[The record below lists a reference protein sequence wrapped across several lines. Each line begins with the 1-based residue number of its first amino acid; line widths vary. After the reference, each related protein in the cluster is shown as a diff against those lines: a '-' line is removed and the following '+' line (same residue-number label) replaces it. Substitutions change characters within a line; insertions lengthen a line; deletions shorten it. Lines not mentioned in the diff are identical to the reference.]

1 MRALRAYRVLD
12 TSPEAA
18 YDALVRLA
26 ASICGTPIAL
36 VTLVD
41 ETRQWFKANVG
52 MEGVSETP
60 REWAFCDHAIRGRD
74 VFEIPDARADERF
87 AANPLVLGEPLI
99 RFYAGAP
106 LVTPDGDAVGT
117 ICVIDREPRAL
128 SEEQRVQM
136 NLLAR
141 LVMEQLERRKRLTR
155 LAEGLA
161 QVGELTQAVLASPR
175 PATAARALV
184 DAVGSATG
192 GTATLLRRAADN
204 TYGGVNALDARPL
217 PGGREALDATP
228 FRLANA
234 PADELALA
242 IPGGGA
248 RPEFV
253 LTVRYGNRRPDEG
266 DRAALEL
273 VAASFAIAVRNVA
286 LYGESERRRVELLDA
301 RATQA
306 ELVARLARDV
316 RGPVTSIVGFARLLE
331 EDTRFPQD
339 AREALAVVRASGERV
354 GEIASDVDLLSRIEL
369 AAVEPQWQTV
379 DVVALAAAAGAVVE
393 RGAAARVVGD
403 PDLLGTALG
412 RLVEDG
418 RRPAS
423 PVHAHVEDLD
433 EAVVLELTGTGASP
447 AGESVAPTIGAR
459 LAARI
464 VERHAGTFR
473 AGGDAGAWWVR
484 LTLPADPRR
493 IQRGLR
499 VLLVGAEAGDDAGDQ
514 LRALGFA
521 VETVGNAAGLR
532 RVLAASAVDVVVV
545 PVPLVA
551 WSGLE
556 RLPADLR
563 RRVGLVALASPGQP
577 AGDGW
582 DATVAVPPLPGD
594 LRAAIFAA
602 ATQARLRRAHDGP
615 VPAAH

>member
-26 ASICGTPIAL
+26 ASICATPIAL
-36 VTLVD
+36 VTLID

-52 MEGVSETP
+52 MGGFTETP

-74 VFEIPDARADERF
+74 VFEIADARADERF

-106 LVTPDGDAVGT
+106 LVTPDGDAIGT
-117 ICVIDREPRAL
+117 ICVIDHEPRTL
-128 SEEQRVQM
+128 SDQQRIQL
-136 NLLAR
+136 NLLAQ
-141 LVMEQLERRKRLTR
+141 LVIEELERRKRLAR

-161 QVGELTQAVLASPR
+161 QVGELTQAVLSSPR

-192 GTATLLRRAADN
+192 GTATLLRRAADG

-217 PGGREALDATP
+217 PGGREALDGTP

-234 PADELALA
+234 PADELVLA
-242 IPGGGA
+242 IPGAGA

-253 LTVRYGNRRPDEG
+253 LTVRYGNRRPDES

-316 RGPVTSIVGFARLLE
+316 RGPVTTIVGFARLLE

-379 DVVALAAAAGAVVE
+379 DVVVLAAAAGAVVE
-393 RGAAARVVGD
+393 RGAAARVVAD
-403 PDLLGTALG
+403 PDLLATALG

-423 PVHAHVEDLD
+423 PVRAHVEDLD
-433 EAVVLELTGTGASP
+433 EAFVLELSGTGASP

-473 AGGDAGAWWVR
+473 AGGDPGAWWVR

-499 VLLVGAEAGDDAGDQ
+499 VLLVGAEGGDDAGDQ
-514 LRALGFA
+514 LRTLGFA
-521 VETVGNAAGLR
+521 VDTVSNAAGLR

-545 PVPLVA
+545 PIPLAA
-551 WSGLE
+551 WTGVE

-563 RRVGLVALASPGQP
+563 RRVGLVALAGPDQP
-577 AGDGW
+577 ARDGW
-582 DATVAVPPLPGD
+582 DAIVATPPLPGD
-594 LRAAIFAA
+594 LRAAVFAA
-602 ATQARLRRAHDGP
+602 AAKARLRRVSDGP
-615 VPAAH
+615 VPVAH

>member
-1 MRALRAYRVLD
+1 
-12 TSPEAA
+12 E
-18 YDALVRLA
+18 
-26 ASICGTPIAL
+26 IA
-36 VTLVD
+36 
-41 ETRQWFKANVG
+41 
-52 MEGVSETP
+52 
-60 REWAFCDHAIRGRD
+60 
-74 VFEIPDARADERF
+74 DARADERF
-87 AANPLVLGEPLI
+87 SANPLVLGEPLI

-117 ICVIDREPRAL
+117 ICVIDREPRTL
-128 SEEQRVQM
+128 SEQQRIQL
-136 NLLAR
+136 NLLAQ
-141 LVMEQLERRKRLTR
+141 LVIEELERRKRLAR

-161 QVGELTQAVLASPR
+161 QVGELTQAVLSSPR

-217 PGGREALDATP
+217 PGGREALDGTP
-228 FRLANA
+228 LRLANA
-234 PADELALA
+234 PADELVLA

-253 LTVRYGNRRPDEG
+253 LTVRYGNRRPDES

-316 RGPVTSIVGFARLLE
+316 RGPVTTIVGFARLLE

-379 DVVALAAAAGAVVE
+379 DLVALAVAAGAVVE
-393 RGAAARVVGD
+393 GGAAARVVAD

-418 RRPAS
+418 RRPAA
-423 PVHAHVEDLD
+423 PVRAHLEDLD

-473 AGGDAGAWWVR
+473 AGGDPGAWWVR

-499 VLLVGAEAGDDAGDQ
+499 VLLVGADDGDDAVDQ

-521 VETVGNAAGLR
+521 VETVSNAAGLR

-545 PVPLVA
+545 PIPLAAWTGVA
-551 WSGLE
+551 

-563 RRVGLVALASPGQP
+563 PRVGLVALASPDQP

-582 DATVAVPPLPGD
+582 DAAVTTPPLPGD
-594 LRAAIFAA
+594 LRAAVFAA
-602 ATQARLRRAHDGP
+602 AAKARLRRASDALVP
-615 VPAAH
+615 VAH